1 VVFGT
6 TSISVPATELPRLIE
21 LVSEVIDTRLVE
33 DVMAAD
39 VSRAVFARRVTEVE
53 AEMAAVMF
61 TVRAVD
67 LTDTAPAV
75 DVIVAPELL
84 TACEPESVISPLART
99 APVGATDVPP
109 LMVTVPFVAV
119 SVPAPE

>member
-1 VVFGT
+1 MVFGA
-6 TSISVPATELPRLIE
+6 TSISLPEIELPRFIE

-33 DVMAAD
+33 DVTAAD
-39 VSRAVFARRVTEVE
+39 VSRAVLARRVTEVE
-53 AEMAAVMF
+53 AEIAADIF

-75 DVIVAPELL
+75 EVIVAPELL
-84 TACEPESVISPLART
+84 TAWEPESEMSPLART

-109 LMVTVPFVAV
+109 LIVTLPFVAV

>member
-1 VVFGT
+1 
-6 TSISVPATELPRLIE
+6 LIE

-33 DVMAAD
+33 DVMAAE
-39 VSRAVFARRVTEVE
+39 VSRAVLARRVTEVE
-53 AEMAAVMF
+53 AEMAADMF

-75 DVIVAPELL
+75 EVIVAPELL

-109 LMVTVPFVAV
+109 LMVIVPFVAV
-119 SVPAPE
+119 NVPAPE